1 MRGGQLW
8 QLGQSITRRLS
19 QADKKTVARRCFA
32 SEADLKKTVLYD
44 FHVAHGGKMVPFAG
58 WSMPIQYKDSIM
70 ESTLNC
76 RENGSLF
83 DVSHMCGLSLKGK
96 DCIPFLE
103 KLVVADVAGLAPGTG
118 CLTVFTNEKGGAID
132 DSVITKVTND
142 HIYLVVNAGCRD
154 KDLAHI
160 EAHMKSFTSKGG
172 DVSWHIHDERSL
184 LALQGPLAA
193 PVLQHLTKEDLS
205 KIYFSDFRML
215 DINGAPCFL
224 TRTGYTGEDGFEISV
239 PSENAVDLAK
249 AILDKS
255 EAHHTCGSR
264 TYMAIGKRRRAEGGF
279 LGAEVI
285 LKQIEE
291 GPKIRRVGLFSAGPP
306 ARSHSEIQDEKGEN
320 IGEVTSG
327 GFSPCLKKNIAMG
340 YVKSGLHKAGTKL
353 KVVVRGKS
361 YDGSIT
367 KMPFVPSKLSVGSP
381 TMSSSTFPETC
392 RNLGVDGYQ
401 NNDRKGVNTAVMGSV
416 AKKGLQQYLIQ
427 LQQHPLRTKVITAGV
442 LSAIS
447 DIVAQKLSG
456 IQKLQIKRLLLKV
469 LFGAA
474 YLGPLGHYF
483 HMLLDKIFKGKKDTK
498 TVAKKVVLEQ
508 LTISP
513 WNNMIFMIYYGFII
527 EGESV
532 SVYSLQHLFHK
543 LRVRK
548 MSSLGNSKNVASAI
562 TKLNGRRPWIH
573 VKSKIKKEYPTVQY
587 TAWSFWPVVGWVN
600 HQYVPLQFR
609 VILQSVVACFW
620 GIFLNLRARSMAL
633 TKAFSPLFSPK
644 RGVVNQCRLLLRVSE
659 P

>member
-19 QADKKTVARRCFA
+19 QADKKTVTRRCFA

-132 DSVITKVTND
+132 DSVITKVTNE

-205 KIYFSDFRML
+205 KIYFSDFRTL
-215 DINGAPCFL
+215 DINGAPCYI

-255 EAHHTCGSR
+255 EGKIRLTGLGARDSLRLEAGLCLYGNDMEQHTTPVEAGL
-264 TYMAIGKRRRAEGGF
+264 TWAIGKRRRAEGGF

-306 ARSHSEIQDEKGEN
+306 ARSHSEIQDEKGQN

-327 GFSPCLKKNIAMG
+327 GFSPLPQEKYSHGVCEIWIAQ
-340 YVKSGLHKAGTKL
+340 AGHQAKGCDSRE
-353 KVVVRGKS
+353 VV
-361 YDGSIT
+361 
-367 KMPFVPSKLSVGSP
+367 
-381 TMSSSTFPETC
+381 
-392 RNLGVDGYQ
+392 
-401 NNDRKGVNTAVMGSV
+401 
-416 AKKGLQQYLIQ
+416 
-427 LQQHPLRTKVITAGV
+427 
-442 LSAIS
+442 
-447 DIVAQKLSG
+447 
-456 IQKLQIKRLLLKV
+456 
-469 LFGAA
+469 
-474 YLGPLGHYF
+474 
-483 HMLLDKIFKGKKDTK
+483 
-498 TVAKKVVLEQ
+498 
-508 LTISP
+508 
-513 WNNMIFMIYYGFII
+513 
-527 EGESV
+527 
-532 SVYSLQHLFHK
+532 
-543 LRVRK
+543 
-548 MSSLGNSKNVASAI
+548 
-562 TKLNGRRPWIH
+562 
-573 VKSKIKKEYPTVQY
+573 
-587 TAWSFWPVVGWVN
+587 
-600 HQYVPLQFR
+600 
-609 VILQSVVACFW
+609 
-620 GIFLNLRARSMAL
+620 
-633 TKAFSPLFSPK
+633 
-644 RGVVNQCRLLLRVSE
+644 
-659 P
+659 